1 MKRKIIYCILL
12 MLIIIAVSL
21 YLYLFLPAKVSLK
34 RQNLTFEYG
43 QQIQLQA
50 SDFLDTT
57 DENILSSFKIDTIA
71 NEKNK
76 SYPAVGEYPLHLEY
90 RSLWKHYNEIVNIF
104 VKDTIEPVI
113 EAKEKELHI
122 TEGEKTFN
130 YKDNFKIKDLS
141 SCNIKCDTNEI
152 DLSTP
157 GKYKLHVTAID
168 TSKNKATLSI
178 DVIVDEKVVESSTS
192 IKQSQNSTSNS
203 DTGSSP
209 VHPSEITYVQGTIV
223 VNKKHP
229 LPASYAP
236 QENPEAKYQ
245 LMQMITEMQNLGFNV
260 SSQYSGYRSYAYQQ
274 SLYNSYVAM
283 YGQAQADTF
292 SARAGYSEHQTG
304 LAFDLLSPNGTLLET
319 VPEVNWVAQNAH
331 RYGFIVRYQTGK
343 ENITGYIAEPWHLRY
358 IGQMASDIYVSGLT
372 LEEYLGV
379 EGGSY

>member
-1 MKRKIIYCILL
+1 MFLIL
-12 MLIIIAVSL
+12 VGSL

-34 RQNLTFEYG
+34 RHNLTFEYG
-43 QQIQLQA
+43 EQIQIKA
-50 SDFLDTT
+50 SDLLDTT
-57 DENILSSFKIDTIA
+57 DEDILSSFKIESIA

-76 SYPAVGEYPLHLEY
+76 SYSAVGEYPLQIKY
-90 RSLWKHYNEIVNIF
+90 RSLWKQFNETVTIS
-104 VKDTIEPVI
+104 VKDTIKPVI

-122 TEGEKTFN
+122 TEGEKNFN

-141 SCNIKCDTNEI
+141 SCDIKYDISEI

-157 GKYKLHVTAID
+157 GQYKLHVSAID
-168 TSKNKATLSI
+168 ASKNKATLSI

-203 DTGSSP
+203 NAEPAP
-209 VHPSEITYVQGTIV
+209 VTPSEITYVQGIMV

-245 LMQMITEMQNLGFNV
+245 LMQMITEMQNLGFNI

-274 SLYNSYVAM
+274 SLYNSYVAT

-319 VPEVNWVAQNAH
+319 VPEVSWIAQNAH

-358 IGQMASDIYVSGLT
+358 IGQKASDIYASGLS